1 MTRRKIV
8 PAKFNYLRFPKKRM
22 EKMKLSKH
30 DGRSADKSAK
40 YFIAF
45 GNLSRPRTSLCF
57 ITKSIN
63 NREITWPIFV

>member
-8 PAKFNYLRFPKKRM
+8 PAKFNYLPFPKKLV
-22 EKMKLSKH
+22 EKIKLCKH
-30 DGRSADKSAK
+30 DGQSAYKSAK

-57 ITKSIN
+57 IRKSI